1 MVHYSENQLFA
12 KIFQEFANNGLTQL
26 LLEDIHLVININ
38 AKILLFQEKE
48 QLKWSTQTKLM
59 EKKTVYKVADF
70 EGKGGCALGMY
81 NTHFSIENFAHN
93 CF

>member
-1 MVHYSENQLFA
+1 MVYTNKA
-12 KIFQEFANNGLTQL
+12 DG
-26 LLEDIHLVININ
+26 
-38 AKILLFQEKE
+38 
-48 QLKWSTQTKLM
+48 
-59 EKKTVYKVADF
+59 KKTVYKVADF